1 MKTNKLILLISIL
14 VLFSS
19 CFKDEDVEKRKN
31 NGITSGLYVLC
42 EGTGSDNNSTLT
54 FFDFKDSVSINDF
67 FSGGLGK
74 NANDMIK
81 LDNKLYIVVTESACV
96 WVVDMK
102 TGQQITRISITDNDG
117 NNRKPRHLTSYDGYV
132 YVSCWDGNVVKI
144 NSSTNTIVSTCAVQ
158 GRYPEGIAVANGKIY
173 VANSGGLD
181 FPNYD
186 KTVSVID
193 LNSFSFEKNLTV
205 MENPQTLKAHNGK
218 VYVLSTGNYMTTPQ
232 LTVIKNAEI
241 EQTISINMADFDFWQ
256 DRLYFFYTSPYASP
270 TTNNDFNFAYLDINN
285 LDATPTVLHQKTL
298 PNMMMP
304 YHINIIN
311 NTVFVTDAKN
321 FTNSGEVFA
330 LTTEGELLY
339 RFSTLINPSKIIE
352 KLD

>member
-19 CFKDEDVEKRKN
+19 CFKDEEPDQRKN
-31 NGITSGLYVLC
+31 DGATKGLYVLC

-54 FFDFKDSVSINDF
+54 FFDFKDSVSYNDF
-67 FSGGLGK
+67 FTGGLGK
-74 NANDMIK
+74 NANDMIG
-81 LDNKLYIVVTESACV
+81 LDNKLYIAVTESACV
-96 WVVDMK
+96 WVLDMK
-102 TGQQITRISITDNDG
+102 TGQQIARISITDPNN
-117 NNRKPRHLTSYDGYV
+117 NNRKPRRLTSFDGYV

-144 NSSTNTIVSTCAVQ
+144 NANTNTIAATCAVQ
-158 GRYPEGIAVANGKIY
+158 GRYPEGIAVADGKIY

-181 FPNYD
+181 YPNYD

-205 MENPQTLKAHNGK
+205 MENPQTLKAYRNK
-218 VYVLSTGNYMTTPQ
+218 VYVLSTGNYMVTPQ

-241 EQTISINMADFDFWQ
+241 EQTLTINMVDFAFWQ
-256 DRLYFFYTSPYASP
+256 DRLYFFYTSPFASP
-270 TTNNDFNFAYLDINN
+270 TTNKDFNFSYLNIDN
-285 LDATPTVLHQKTL
+285 LNATPTVVHQKTL
-298 PNMMMP
+298 SGMMIP

-311 NTVFVTDAKN
+311 NTIFISDAKN

-339 RFSTLINPSKIIE
+339 KFSTLINPSRIIE
-352 KLD
+352 KAE